1 MKVLTAEKLKKKK
14 NSVCMDRTE
23 SLETDPHTYGQL
35 ISNKG
40 SKIHNGER
48 LSLQQSSVR
57 KAHESE
63 SQGNRNKSKNKQ
75 MGLIKPISFS
85 TAK

>member
-1 MKVLTAEKLKKKK
+1 
-14 NSVCMDRTE
+14 MDRTE

-40 SKIHNGER
+40 SKIYNGER
-48 LSLQQSSVR
+48 LSLQQSSVL

-63 SQGNRNKSKNKQ
+63 SHAEPC
-75 MGLIKPISFS
+75 LLLV
-85 TAK
+85 A